1 MNFMLFCV
9 ICVMQDGTE
18 QRLTESL
25 SLIDAV
31 MPEVVSNRLNSM
43 SKIKSEGDMP
53 MEGEIN

>member
-1 MNFMLFCV
+1 
-9 ICVMQDGTE
+9 MQDGTE